1 MTVDLFSQSLP
12 VELHERM
19 FLRDFAH
26 HSLRDPRSVSQ
37 SRKVQLPHF
46 SAPAHVVHQV
56 ESVSFAANKS
66 HEPHP
71 VASNLAVVYCTS
83 TTGFNI
89 CFVTRRE
96 IAPKALTL
104 LQSFVRPLTA
114 VLRVSRS
121 NSPGRYANEF
131 EFRHHFFNSVAFT
144 ERIEPL
150 SLLFRAAATPA
161 CLDAAI
167 LRYASCR
174 PTNSSVIHRT
184 PQFIFRSLAT
194 SFI

>member
-12 VELHERM
+12 VELHERV

-46 SAPAHVVHQV
+46 SAPAHIVHQV
-56 ESVSFAANKS
+56 ESVSLAANKS

-71 VASNLAVVYCTS
+71 VASNLTVVYCTS
-83 TTGFNI
+83 TTSFNI

-104 LQSFVRPLTA
+104 LQSFVRPR
-114 VLRVSRS
+114 LRISHS
-121 NSPGRYANEF
+121 NSPGRYANGF
-131 EFRHHFFNSVAFT
+131 DFRHHFSNSVAFRK
-144 ERIEPL
+144 RIEPL
-150 SLLFRAAATPA
+150 SLLSRAAATPA
-161 CLDAAI
+161 CLDAAT

-174 PTNSSVIHRT
+174 ATNSSVIHRT
-184 PQFIFRSLAT
+184 LQFIFRSAAT
-194 SFI
+194 SFT